1 MKKILFTLCASAVL
15 ASTQAVAADYQVKNA
30 GATAEDAVALESK
43 PGYRLLWYA
52 AAANQSYVKTT
63 KNDTFEY
70 TNTFVS
76 ASAKNKNMIVV
87 MEDNSTMKLTYA
99 EAMANNGGGN
109 GAWLYSEFQLAS
121 GATSATI
128 DLTNNKDI
136 TYISLSYSTSKEGA
150 NAFSATDKRGLNLGE
165 GITIKSASSLEIK
178 DNYGVNEGNATL
190 TLNGN
195 ITAGADASKNV
206 TILDVAATQGANS
219 TISANSIIL
228 KNTEATT
235 PLSSIYAGTLKG
247 ETVDV
252 INNNVSLATVKSD
265 TIKLENSTATFSNVS
280 SFTADTTPMI
290 SLNGG
295 TSTISTTS
303 ENVLANVKIAEFSD
317 DDGTIKNSVLNIGNS
332 MSVLAINTEHS
343 VLNVDS
349 GITLKVGDGTAQ
361 NAFKVQD
368 GTIKGTLEVNTFG
381 STGHGSPNYFGNL
394 TVDGGTLRATNTDS
408 TTYNLAPDSGAVITV
423 KNGATIDAGKGYLG
437 MTGGTYDVDATSRLV
452 TDKIAFYG
460 NNGTLKLSSTNNL
473 SSAATVFVKD
483 ATSPVQII
491 LTKTMTDGV
500 VDVYKFGR
508 IELLRNSNLDIH
520 LNGAAVEFKGIIP
533 YKTGTKATSDIVF
546 YDFANGLVKLNLDGG
561 TTTLSDNGDL
571 IFTIEGATVTYDVT
585 ISAYVGSDKTSQSLT
600 SGWRIDENGYLF
612 NSQLVVPEPAEW
624 AAIFGAIALGLAI
637 YRRRK

>member
-1 MKKILFTLCASAVL
+1 MKKILFTLCASATL

-30 GATAEDAVALESK
+30 GTTADTAVALESK
-43 PGYRLLWYA
+43 PDYRLLWYA
-52 AAANQSYVKTT
+52 AAADQKYVKTT
-63 KNDTFEY
+63 ENNTFEY

-76 ASAKNKNMIVV
+76 GSAKNKNMIVV
-87 MEDNSTMKLTYA
+87 MEDNSTMKLTAA
-99 EAMANNGGGN
+99 EAMANNGGGS

-121 GATSATI
+121 DATAATVE
-128 DLTNNKDI
+128 LSNTKNDI
-136 TYISLSYSTSKEGA
+136 TYINLSYAPASGA
-150 NAFSATDKRGLNLGE
+150 KAFGATDIRGLNLGE
-165 GITIKSASSLEIK
+165 GVTIKSASNLEIK
-178 DNYGVNEGNATL
+178 DNYGVNAGDATL

-195 ITAGADASKNV
+195 IIAGTDASKNV
-206 TILDVAATQGANS
+206 TILDVATTQGADS
-219 TISANSIIL
+219 TISANNIIL

-235 PLSSIYAGTLKG
+235 PLSSTYAGTLNA

-290 SLNGG
+290 RLNGG

-361 NAFKVQD
+361 NAFNVQD

-394 TVDGGTLRATNTDS
+394 TVDGGTLRATNTDI
-408 TTYNLAPDSGAVITV
+408 TTYNLAPNSGAVITV

-452 TDKIAFYG
+452 TNKIAFYG
-460 NNGTLKLSSTNNL
+460 SNGTLKLSSTNNL

-500 VDVYKFGR
+500 VDVYNFGR

-520 LNGAAVEFKGIIP
+520 LNGAAVEFKGITP
-533 YKTGTKATSDIVF
+533 YKTDATATSDIVF
-546 YDFANGLVKLNLDGG
+546 YDFANGLVKLNLDGD
-561 TTTLSDNGDL
+561 TTTLSENGDL

-585 ISAYVGSDKTSQSLT
+585 ISAYVGSDKTSQYLT
-600 SGWRIDENGYLF
+600 TGWKIDENGYLF